1 MPNKLLIAV
10 VGTAMI
16 GILLYPPLLGCGR
29 GGFCHYLHMPI
40 WEDWYTPN
48 FTQCVLPID
57 ARSGTGLSS
66 ANFLVFKIDL
76 VRLALYE
83 LAMAGIGA
91 LIHFLTRK

>member
-1 MPNKLLIAV
+1 MPNKVLITI
-10 VGTAMI
+10 VGLAMI
-16 GILLYPPLLGCGR
+16 GMLLYPPLLGCGR
-29 GGFCHYLHMPI
+29 GGFCNYLHMPI

-57 ARSGTGLSS
+57 ARLGTDLSS
-66 ANFLVFKIDL
+66 VNFLVFKIDL

>member
-1 MPNKLLIAV
+1 MSNKLLIAV

-16 GILLYPPLLGCGR
+16 GMLLYPPLLGCGR
-29 GGFCHYLHMPI
+29 GGFCHYLHMPV
-40 WEDWYTPN
+40 WEDWYTPK
-48 FTQCVLPID
+48 FTQCVLPMD

-83 LAMAGIGA
+83 LAMASIGA